1 LAVYRA
7 FRGIGG
13 WAGTALPQRS
23 IAPHATPPAD
33 GISERQ
39 HQSGDDQDENRI
51 THGDPSPKFS
61 SGVTAPKPAEESAEM
76 VGDEGFEP
84 PTPSV

>member
-7 FRGIGG
+7 FRGIGRPT
-13 WAGTALPQRS
+13 GTTLPQRS
-23 IAPHATPPAD
+23 MAPPATPPAD

-39 HQSGDDQDENRI
+39 NQSGDDQDKNRI
-51 THGDPSPKFS
+51 THAAPPPKFS